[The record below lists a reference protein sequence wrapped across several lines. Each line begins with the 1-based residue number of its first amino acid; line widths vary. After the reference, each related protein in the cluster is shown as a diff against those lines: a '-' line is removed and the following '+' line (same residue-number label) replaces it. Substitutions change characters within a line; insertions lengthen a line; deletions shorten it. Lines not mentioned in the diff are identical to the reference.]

1 MPQAHR
7 PVIER
12 LVLAALYL
20 LLACAISPRLGLAQ
34 YRFDQWTADDGLP
47 QNSIFGIVQ
56 TRDGYLWLATVDG
69 LARFD
74 GARFTIFNKSNS
86 PGIINNRFVSL
97 FEDARGDLWAGTE
110 ESGIVRFSGGRFEHF
125 GVDAG
130 IPRSV
135 DWIVA
140 DAGGDGA
147 IFHGPNEMIRFRD
160 GKFSPFEAQ
169 ANFSPPARAARSSG
183 VKIICRSSDSE
194 NNFLE
199 CFVNGRWSKFSFAD
213 SSPKEKF
220 LSVAQAAN
228 FNGSRFG
235 SVAQEA
241 NGTIWLITAD
251 GRVARAENGRVT
263 AVFDERD
270 GLPKYPLPFMTGSR
284 LGLVAKDA
292 AGALWLVDL
301 PSMQKE
307 LLLKKAAVPPP
318 LERAEIIS
326 TYRDGEGNLWFGT
339 LRDGLFR
346 ARKQIITAY
355 SEPDGITVKNIYP
368 IYEDRAGTIWVG
380 VTGGLFKYENGT
392 FALIEST
399 KNFLVNAI
407 GEDAAGRILI
417 SDGGTLYV
425 QENNRFVPFERGKIP
440 GDGYNFAIHSDR
452 ENALWIGG
460 NTGLRRFK
468 DGVLESFTT
477 ADGLAGNDVKVI
489 IEARAGGL
497 WIGTYDGLTHYKDG
511 KFTSWREADGLPSR
525 TVRSLYE
532 DADGT
537 LWIGSYDGGL
547 ARFKD
552 GKFTRYDMKTGL
564 PNDGAFQILE
574 DDRRHF
580 WISSN
585 RGIYSVAKDELNE
598 FADGRRANVTAVAY
612 GKSDGMLNAE
622 CNGGRS
628 PAGVRARDGRLWFPT
643 QEGVAVIDPQNIKTN
658 SQPPPVVIETIKIDN
673 ELSETPAA
681 APARSLNAA
690 DSNVNENSAAANSDL
705 IINPNQQSFEIQY
718 TALSFINSENLRF
731 KYRLEGL
738 DDDWIDAGTRR
749 LAYFS
754 HVPPG
759 NYTFRVIAAN
769 SDGVWNEQGATLKI
783 IVLPPFYRT
792 WWFLLTCAA
801 LCSLIIY
808 AIYRR
813 RVLGLERARR
823 LQEEF
828 SRRLINANE
837 AERRRIAGE
846 LHDSIGQSLAIIKNR
861 VVLSAE
867 SVVDEKVR
875 RQLELIT
882 AQTTQTIGEVREI
895 SYALRPYLL
904 DNLGLTK
911 AVDSLLDKIAETSK
925 LTIDSELDDV
935 DNVFDDEA
943 EMSIYRI
950 IQESLSNIMKHAEAT
965 EAQVFVKKSE
975 RNLTVLISDDGC
987 GYDLSRVESRD
998 GGEGGFGLLGIS
1010 ERVKMLGGTQE
1021 IESKIGGGTTVLIKI
1036 PVPSAGAD

>member
-1 MPQAHR
+1 MPKAHR
-7 PVIER
+7 QVYGS
-12 LVLAALYL
+12 LGLAALL
-20 LLACAISPRLGLAQ
+20 VLLACAISPPLALAQ
-34 YRFDQWTADDGLP
+34 YRIDHWTANDGLP
-47 QNSIFGIVQ
+47 QNSVVGIVQ
-56 TRDGYLWLATVDG
+56 TRDGYLWLATLDG

-86 PGIINNRFVSL
+86 PGIVNNRFVSL
-97 FEDARGDLWAGTE
+97 FEDGRGDLWAGTE

-135 DWIVA
+135 VSIVA
-140 DAGGDGA
+140 DADDGA
-147 IFHGPNEMIRFRD
+147 IFYGDNQTIRFRD

-169 ANFSPPARAARSSG
+169 ANFSPPARAARSSS

-199 CFVNGRWSKFSFAD
+199 CFINRRWSNFSLADGSPQGKFVSA
-213 SSPKEKF
+213 
-220 LSVAQAAN
+220 
-228 FNGSRFG
+228 
-235 SVAQEA
+235 AQEA
-241 NGTIWLITAD
+241 NGSVWLITAD
-251 GRVARAENGRVT
+251 GRVARAENGRIT
-263 AVFDERD
+263 GIFDERD
-270 GLPKYPLPFMTGSR
+270 GLPKFPLYFMTGWQ
-284 LGLVAKDA
+284 LGFVAKDA
-292 AGALWLVDL
+292 DGSLWLVDL

-326 TYRDGEGNLWFGT
+326 TYQDGEDNLWFGT
-339 LRDGLFR
+339 VRDGLFR

-368 IYEDRAGTIWVG
+368 IYEDRAGTIWIG
-380 VTGGLFKYENGT
+380 ATGGLFKYENGT
-392 FALIEST
+392 FALIKST
-399 KNFLVNAI
+399 QDFLVNAI

-417 SDGGTLYV
+417 INNGALYV
-425 QENNRFVPFERGKIP
+425 QENNQFVPFERGKISDA
-440 GDGYNFAIHSDR
+440 GFNFAIHADR

-468 DGVLESFTT
+468 DGVQESFTT

-532 DADGT
+532 DEDAA

-547 ARFKD
+547 GRFKD
-552 GKFTRYDMKTGL
+552 GKFTRYNTKTGL

-574 DDRRHF
+574 DDNRHF

-628 PAGVRARDGRLWFPT
+628 PAGIRARDGRLGFPT
-643 QEGVAVIDPQNIKTN
+643 QDGVAVIDPQNIKTN

-673 ELSETPAA
+673 ELSEPHPVVGGSTVAENPPA
-681 APARSLNAA
+681 NAGG
-690 DSNVNENSAAANSDL
+690 SDL
-705 IINPNQQSFEIQY
+705 IINPNQQNFEISY

-769 SDGVWNEQGATLKI
+769 SDNVWNEQGATLKI
-783 IVLPPFYRT
+783 TVLPPFYRT

-813 RVLGLERARR
+813 RVLGLERARH

-837 AERRRIAGE
+837 TERRRIAGE

-867 SVVDEKVR
+867 SVTDEKVR

-882 AQTTQTIGEVREI
+882 AQTTQTISEVREI

-935 DNVFDDEA
+935 DNIFDGES

-950 IQESLSNIMKHAEAT
+950 IQESLSNIMKHAEAS

-975 RNLTVLISDDGC
+975 RNLTILISDDGK
-987 GYDLSRVESRD
+987 GYDLNRVESRD
-998 GGEGGFGLLGIS
+998 GGKGGFGLLGIS